1 MISLFRVIH
10 TLGLVG
16 KEAVDLGNST
26 VVSNNGET
34 VVSSVQDQVLTHDGQ
49 TDEAEI
55 TTRFRPRRSA
65 DINAGQARAEVSQL
79 IM

>member
-1 MISLFRVIH
+1 
-10 TLGLVG
+10 
-16 KEAVDLGNST
+16 
-26 VVSNNGET
+26 

-55 TTRFRPRRSA
+55 TTRFRPRRGA